1 MSESKESENIRRS
14 MCQELG
20 LKANATP
27 EQEYY
32 TELLKEH
39 GADGVFT
46 TQELQEKFDVLG
58 FAALFVIAR
67 RKSDGQRGSLTFAHR
82 PRYYFGW
89 KAE

>member
-58 FAALFVIAR
+58 FATPFVTVC
-67 RKSDGQRGSLTFAHR
+67 RKSDQAMGSLKFSHR